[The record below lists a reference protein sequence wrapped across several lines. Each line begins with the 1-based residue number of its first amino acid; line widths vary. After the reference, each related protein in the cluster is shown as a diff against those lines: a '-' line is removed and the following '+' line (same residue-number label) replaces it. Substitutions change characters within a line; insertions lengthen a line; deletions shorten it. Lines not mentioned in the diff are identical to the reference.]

1 MSGFV
6 SGVDFV
12 VVATQDIERSE
23 AFYRDV
29 LGLEFGKRWGNMPGV
44 EYETGNLTLAL
55 MESKAFGLEFAP
67 NGVQPIAFRV
77 DDVAKR
83 RAELE
88 AKGVEFSGEIFDS
101 GVCHMAF
108 FTDPD
113 GNDLMLHRRY
123 TP

>member
-44 EYETGNLTLAL
+44 E
-55 MESKAFGLEFAP
+55 
-67 NGVQPIAFRV
+67 
-77 DDVAKR
+77 
-83 RAELE
+83 
-88 AKGVEFSGEIFDS
+88 
-101 GVCHMAF
+101 
-108 FTDPD
+108 
-113 GNDLMLHRRY
+113 
-123 TP
+123 

>member
-55 MESKAFGLEFAP
+55 MQSKAFGLEFAP
-67 NGVQPIAFRV
+67 NGVQPIAFNYKN
-77 DDVAKR
+77 AI
-83 RAELE
+83 
-88 AKGVEFSGEIFDS
+88 SGSTPVYLRPGDT
-101 GVCHMAF
+101 VVV
-108 FTDPD
+108 PD
-113 GNDLMLHRRY
+113 
-123 TP
+123 